1 MARSRII
8 KTLSSQGTA
17 YTCGV
22 MQWTGRGSASAAYA
36 YHSKLTMIVK
46 DLRKLNKRFK

>member
-1 MARSRII
+1 MSRIT
-8 KTLSSQGTA
+8 KTISKAGTS

-22 MQWTGRGSASAAYA
+22 MHWKGQGSASAAYA

-46 DLRKLNKRFK
+46 DLRKMNRKAR